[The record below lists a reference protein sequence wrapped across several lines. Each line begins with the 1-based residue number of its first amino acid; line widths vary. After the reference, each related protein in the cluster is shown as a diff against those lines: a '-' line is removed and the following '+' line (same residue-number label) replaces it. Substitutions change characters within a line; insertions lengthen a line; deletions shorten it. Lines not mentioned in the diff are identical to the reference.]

1 MGIRVVGMKEEAIY
15 GVAEL
20 APDFHQE
27 VSKAK
32 ASLNSTPNTKSS
44 GSRMKKKA
52 RAGVYKPTSTIEG
65 EVDLKRIGHYLKAF
79 LDNYSFRDGGSGANT
94 HEFWGG
100 ENNKL
105 SSFTLWETFDIFEK
119 TIVGALLDNFK
130 MEVSDEYMKFTA
142 DFVYKTETSE
152 EIENIELYK
161 VKLLDGDYPLMFYD
175 VTVEIDESA
184 PPGIVSSFS
193 FDGKNNINVDKTIGL
208 GSRGPQRKAAAQ
220 GRDIAISFVSTL
232 ERETLELIQKAEYGE
247 VGTEPS
253 ECKLCKIPL
262 KLICNVCEDTTDR
275 LEITFPECIFAVDY
289 ELSEADEIEVTF
301 NLDAMG
307 TGYATK
313 VNGTRVLT
321 DMYCRLV
328 NDQPEIKSGQ
338 GISSADVTLHVV
350 DDEDNEVT
358 DLNISIVNR
367 VTDVSYGSSGETD
380 GYYDFATVDFGRY
393 DVIVEGYE
401 VVAGSIISVN
411 DSREEFDITVEEP
424 EED

>member
-1 MGIRVVGMKEEAIY
+1 M
-15 GVAEL
+15 
-20 APDFHQE
+20 
-27 VSKAK
+27 
-32 ASLNSTPNTKSS
+32 
-44 GSRMKKKA
+44 
-52 RAGVYKPTSTIEG
+52 
-65 EVDLKRIGHYLKAF
+65 
-79 LDNYSFRDGGSGANT
+79 DNYYFTDGGSNPNV

-105 SSFTLWETFDIFEK
+105 SSFTLWVTFDIFEK
-119 TIVGALLDNFK
+119 TIVGSLLDNFK

-142 DFVYKTETSE
+142 DFVYKTEESE

-161 VKLLDGDYPLMFYD
+161 VKLLDGDWALMFYD
-175 VTVEIDESA
+175 VSVEIDESA

-247 VGTEPS
+247 VGNEPS

-313 VNGTRVLT
+313 LDGTRVLT

-328 NDQPEIKSGQ
+328 NDQPEIKSGE
-338 GISSADVTLHVV
+338 GVTSATVRLTVK
-350 DDEDNEVT
+350 DDGNQPVAS
-358 DLNISIVNR
+358 NAVSIVNR
-367 VTDVSYGSSGETD
+367 VTDESYEATTGSAGGCSFSDVEP
-380 GYYDFATVDFGRY
+380 GRY

-411 DSREEFDITVEEP
+411 DDEESFDITVEEI

>member
-1 MGIRVVGMKEEAIY
+1 MGIRVVGIKEEARY
-15 GVAEL
+15 GVAES

-52 RAGVYKPTSTIEG
+52 RAGVYKPTANIEG

-79 LDNYSFRDGGSGANT
+79 LDNYYFTDGGSNPNV

-105 SSFTLWETFDIFEK
+105 SSFTLWVTFDIFEK
-119 TIVGALLDNFK
+119 TIVGSLLDNFK

-142 DFVYKTETSE
+142 DFVYKTETSD
-152 EIENIELYK
+152 EIDDMEDYA
-161 VKLLDGDYPLMFYD
+161 VKLIDGDWALMFYD
-175 VTVEIDESA
+175 VSVEIDESA

-193 FDGKNNINVDKTIGL
+193 FEGKNNINVDKTIGL
-208 GSRGPQRKAAAQ
+208 GSRGPQRKASAQ

-247 VGTEPS
+247 VGNEPS

-313 VNGTRVLT
+313 LDGTRVLT

-328 NDQPEIKSGQ
+328 NDQPEIKSGE
-338 GISSADVTLHVV
+338 GVTSATVRLTVK
-350 DDEDNEVT
+350 DENEQPVSG
-358 DLNISIVNR
+358 NVAIVNR
-367 VTDVSYGSSGETD
+367 VTDEGYEATTGSAGGCSFND
-380 GYYDFATVDFGRY
+380 VAPGRY
-393 DVIVEGYE
+393 DVVVEGYD
-401 VVAGSIISVN
+401 VVSGSIISVN
-411 DSREEFDITVEEP
+411 DIDESFDITVEEI